1 MSLILSKPDITEI
14 EKQYNVV
21 HRGYVPNGTDGFRRQ
36 MHTCVKV
43 GPVDGWLFADGTL
56 VIPFIYGCW
65 VFDPVLTAA
74 SAEALDALLRSGD
87 VANENKE
94 EI

>member
-1 MSLILSKPDITEI
+1 MPVILNKPDITEI

-36 MHTCVKV
+36 MHTCVKA
-43 GPVDGWLFADGTL
+43 GLFDGWLFADGTL
-56 VIPFIYGCW
+56 VVPFIYGCW

-74 SAEALDALLRSGD
+74 SPEALDDLLRGGNVD
-87 VANENKE
+87 KE